1 MGLKQIKDADRIV
14 FLKMFV
20 EEILINF
27 ADKYKSRKAIE
38 EEKIRMK
45 ILEPIP
51 DNFREYEIPQ
61 KDIGRGAFVKPEE
74 KIDEEQLKRKVTIHL
89 TKSPN
94 RILPSTF
101 NKPKSSPNLF
111 GMQKINKLLRDQAVQ
126 MIECPGPGKYLV
138 IKKRNKVNV
147 TQLVMSQDEIFKVIN
162 NFSEQAKIP
171 VIEGI
176 LRAAVG
182 DLMISA
188 VSSQFIGSRFII
200 TRNTPYSLI
209 SGEKLSGV

>member
-1 MGLKQIKDADRIV
+1 MGLKQIKDVDRIV

-27 ADKYKSRKAIE
+27 ADKYISKKSIE
-38 EEKIRMK
+38 EEKIRRK

-51 DNFREYEIPQ
+51 DNFIEYKIPRENIV
-61 KDIGRGAFVKPEE
+61 GGVFVKPEN

-94 RILPSTF
+94 RVLPQMF
-101 NKPKSSPNLF
+101 NKPKSSLNLF

-126 MIECPGPGKYLV
+126 MVECPGPGKYLV
-138 IKKRNKVNV
+138 IKKRNKINI
-147 TQLVMSQDEIFKVIN
+147 TQFVMSKDEISEVIN
-162 NFSEQAKIP
+162 NFSEQARIP
-171 VIEGI
+171 VVEGI

-182 DLMISA
+182 DLIISA
-188 VSSQFIGSRFII
+188 ISSQFIGSRFII
-200 TRNTPYSLI
+200 TRKTPYSLI
-209 SGEKLSGV
+209 AEGKLSEG